1 MPPMDDGDRRREIRH
16 HLRGAY
22 HNLCMC
28 TMVLEGEAD
37 PAEVKRWLR
46 FIEQAADDCIR
57 HAAAMGDLPDEA
69 S

>member
-1 MPPMDDGDRRREIRH
+1 
-16 HLRGAY
+16 
-22 HNLCMC
+22 
-28 TMVLEGEAD
+28 
-37 PAEVKRWLR
+37 VKRWLR